1 MMAMRLQADC
11 RNPRGGRRRFPAG
24 WASGLFGLLVVLLLA
39 VGVPA
44 VHAHQGPGLYDEECP
59 LVWLALPRPGAPVT
73 AVPTVG
79 PPAGVPDPVSEFV
92 VTGPAP
98 ASLASFDPRAP
109 PLPTLSPI
117 LAH

>member
-11 RNPRGGRRRFPAG
+11 RKPRGGRGRCPAW

-39 VGVPA
+39 GGVPA

-59 LVWLALPRPGAPVT
+59 LVWLALPRPGAAVT
-73 AVPTVG
+73 SVPTVG
-79 PPAGVPDPVSEFV
+79 PPAGIPDPVAVFV

>member
-1 MMAMRLQADC
+1 MMAMRLQTDR
-11 RNPRGGRRRFPAG
+11 RNPRGGRRRCPAW

-39 VGVPA
+39 GGVPA

-59 LVWLALPRPGAPVT
+59 LVWLALPRPGAAVT
-73 AVPTVG
+73 SVPTVG
-79 PPAGVPDPVSEFV
+79 PPAGIPDPVAVFV

-109 PLPTLSPI
+109 PLPTLPSV